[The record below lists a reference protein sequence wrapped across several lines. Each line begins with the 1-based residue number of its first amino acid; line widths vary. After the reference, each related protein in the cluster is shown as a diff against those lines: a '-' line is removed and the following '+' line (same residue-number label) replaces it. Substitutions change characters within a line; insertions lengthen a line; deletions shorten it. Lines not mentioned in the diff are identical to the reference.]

1 MKPVLKF
8 LTALILA
15 PLIAVNAADSSAKK
29 PNIIVILVDDMGYR
43 GPQCFNA
50 QSKITTSDIRTAA

>member
-1 MKPVLKF
+1 MRPL
-8 LTALILA
+8 LALLLLA
-15 PLIAVNAADSSAKK
+15 PLAVLTAADSSAKK
-29 PNIIVILVDDMGYR
+29 PNILIILVDDMGYR

>member
-1 MKPVLKF
+1 MRRL
-8 LTALILA
+8 LALLLLA
-15 PLIAVNAADSSAKK
+15 PLVALTAADAPAKK
-29 PNIIVILVDDMGYR
+29 PNVIIILVDDMGYR

>member
-1 MKPVLKF
+1 MRSL
-8 LTALILA
+8 LALLLLA
-15 PLIAVNAADSSAKK
+15 PLAVLTAADSSAKK
-29 PNIIVILVDDMGYR
+29 PNILIILVDDMGYR

>member
-1 MKPVLKF
+1 MRPL
-8 LTALILA
+8 LALLLLA
-15 PLIAVNAADSSAKK
+15 PLVALTAADAPAKK
-29 PNIIVILVDDMGYR
+29 PNVIIILVDDMGYR

>member
-1 MKPVLKF
+1 MINKPLILF
-8 LTALILA
+8 FALLLA
-15 PLIAVNAADSSAKK
+15 PLTTLQAAEATQ
-29 PNIIVILVDDMGYR
+29 PNILIILVDDMGYR

>member
-1 MKPVLKF
+1 MKP
-8 LTALILA
+8 TLILA
-15 PLIAVNAADSSAKK
+15 ALLLAPLVVLTAADAPAKK
-29 PNIIVILVDDMGYR
+29 PNVIIILVDDMGYR

>member
-1 MKPVLKF
+1 MRSLLVLLLIAPLAA
-8 LTALILA
+8 LTAADA
-15 PLIAVNAADSSAKK
+15 PAKK
-29 PNIIVILVDDMGYR
+29 PNVIIILVDDMGYR

>member
-1 MKPVLKF
+1 MKPLTLLLALLLAPVAA
-8 LTALILA
+8 LTAADA
-15 PLIAVNAADSSAKK
+15 PAKK
-29 PNIIVILVDDMGYR
+29 PNILLILVDDMGYR

>member
-1 MKPVLKF
+1 MRRLLALLLLTPLAA
-8 LTALILA
+8 LTAADA
-15 PLIAVNAADSSAKK
+15 PAKK
-29 PNIIVILVDDMGYR
+29 PNVIIILVDDMGYR